1 MKAEVDGTITKW
13 HWGEWIRD
21 PDDPLNKWIR
31 IKIVDKLNITGV
43 SYVP

>member
-1 MKAEVDGTITKW
+1 MKAEVEGTITKW

-21 PDDPLNKWIR
+21 SNPLNKWIR